1 MRFSGFT
8 CWRSVRSSA
17 DVVRTEDACEGV
29 CVFAQSGV
37 GGYLDRDDSVASATM
52 GTGEATTGMVPV
64 VP

>member
-1 MRFSGFT
+1 M
-8 CWRSVRSSA
+8 
-17 DVVRTEDACEGV
+17 
-29 CVFAQSGV
+29 FAQSGV